1 MKKILLISITLL
13 LLSWLS
19 GHAIEFD
26 VGNLHYKTYTGE
38 TMECTGL
45 SAAGQSVTTLIIP
58 GKVTYGGKTYRVKA
72 LGVEAF
78 QNNQRLTLVRLGW
91 GIEYVLSRCFKGCSK
106 LRIVQFPSS
115 VNQINNDAFKDC
127 TSMTNFLYGGETP
140 PNVSDNLSPFSGV
153 SNLSII
159 VSTQPGKNKFNNSL
173 WKNFGTLSYDG
184 SVAYDFS
191 YEGQNYMITSGLDA
205 VNGYCTLVG
214 VQSGTTALNLS
225 SSVQDVINANHGGGS
240 AYYCIINKVADYAF
254 YGNSTITHIGNS
266 NDYMTSIDNIGL
278 GAFANCSALTAAFL
292 DADTISNSAFAN
304 CSKLTTL
311 SLWLG
316 SGEGSG
322 VRRIDVYAFSGSG
335 LTSVFIPASTK
346 YIGTGAFRDC
356 HSLKRIDVSSNSTT
370 FAGSTQGSLFN
381 KSYVTLI
388 QVPGGATSF
397 GYTDATTTINDMAF
411 YGCQGLGFV
420 DIPYGIT
427 TIGNAAFCNSKINT
441 LKIPSSVTTIHT
453 YALEGLK
460 NLQNLYFNFATIPT
474 YQGSTILVPEMN
486 SSAKL
491 HVPQFKMRNYT
502 SNSHW
507 NAAFASIDE
516 GGYDIEYSN
525 MYYTVTSTNSYTDSY
540 VQSTPVNGTVRM
552 VKGRYINT
560 TNVAGTLTI
569 PNKVENRGKSYIV
582 DELATGLFKN
592 FKNLVRV
599 TGGDGVKYINP
610 QCFYGC
616 TQLESCNIKNPY
628 WMGDSV
634 FYGASKLSSLGL
646 GDRLAQVGKSCF
658 RETAVTSLIF
668 PPSLLRI
675 GQQFVMNAT
684 QLDTIKLSPNLLAI
698 PERAFQN
705 CYAKYIVLPYGVPS
719 IGAEAFRND
728 AGGATHVVVIPSSVT
743 TMSSRAFY
751 GAKNIEAIYLNVPHS
766 VFKTVKTDWER
777 SSSMGASSIY
787 DWSGVKLYVSAGQL
801 YNFKNDPGI
810 KACFN
815 QSKINLGAFD
825 FCISKKF
832 MESWYLGTV
841 LDKNSKTAKY
851 VYSANTNTFVGKFYA
866 TPTETDYQTDIEYT
880 MVAFDDSCLINRSGL
895 TSVNIP
901 SSIKRIGKYAF
912 NNTGLSGE
920 VILPSSVNFI
930 GWKAFYNCPDL
941 ESLFINNPDVGDV
954 EYAFFGDNDT
964 YFRCYVPLS
973 QLYRLWNICTW
984 SSDSMNNAY
993 YYLRPYYKPKTQWST
1008 ISCFRSLI
1016 FPSGLECYVV
1026 KQYDA
1031 SKKQVTTER
1040 VTNNIYKD
1048 MGILVK
1054 GIVGQIYR
1062 FDIDPEVSNS
1072 PTDLLQGPPGGAPF
1086 MANSTS
1092 TIDTYVFN
1100 TSTYKFDRL
1109 NGTQTIYSGDAYMPL
1124 PVSTSHSVANITV
1137 DLFGSSF
1144 LKGDVN
1150 RDGKV
1155 NVSDVSALINM
1166 IMGITAVDQ
1175 EVADVNGD
1183 GRVNVSDVSALIN
1196 IILGVS

>member
-1 MKKILLISITLL
+1 MKKILLTSIALL
-13 LLSWLS
+13 LLSWFS
-19 GHAIEFD
+19 GHAIEFT
-26 VGNLHYKTYTGE
+26 VGNLNYKTYTGE

-45 SAAGQSVTTLIIP
+45 SAAGQSVSTLIIP

-72 LGVEAF
+72 VSVEAF
-78 QNNQRLTLVRLGW
+78 MNNQRLTIVRLGW
-91 GIEYVLSRCFKGCSK
+91 GIEYIFSRCFSGCSN
-106 LRIVQFPSS
+106 LRLVAVPSS
-115 VNQINNDAFKDC
+115 VHQINTDAFRNC
-127 TSMTNFLYGGETP
+127 TSLANFVYGGETP
-140 PNVSDNLSPFSGV
+140 PNVSGNVSPFSGV
-153 SNLSII
+153 SNLSIT
-159 VSTQPGKNKFNNSL
+159 VSTQPGKNNFSNSSV
-173 WKNFGTLSYDG
+173 WKNFGTISYDG
-184 SVAYDFS
+184 NIAYDFS
-191 YEGQNYMITSGLDA
+191 SNGRNVMVTSGLDDI
-205 VNGYCTLVG
+205 NGYCTLVG
-214 VQSGTTALNLS
+214 VLSGTTTLDLS
-225 SSVQDVINANHGGGS
+225 ASAIDVTNANHGGGS
-240 AYYCIINKVADYAF
+240 NYHCTINKVADYAF
-254 YGNSTITHIGNS
+254 YGNSTVTRIGS
-266 NDYMTSIDNIGL
+266 SSDYMTSVDVIGL
-278 GAFANCSALTAAFL
+278 AAFANCSALSAIYI

-304 CSKLTTL
+304 CPNLTTVNL
-311 SLWLG
+311 SLG
-316 SGEGSG
+316 SGGG
-322 VRRIDVYAFSGSG
+322 PKRIDVYAFSGSG
-335 LTSVFIPASTK
+335 LTTVTIPSTTK

-356 HSLKRIDVSSNSTT
+356 KSLRRIDVSSGNTN
-370 FAGSTQGSLFN
+370 FAGSTQGTLFTKN
-381 KSYVTLI
+381 YSTIV
-388 QVPGGATSF
+388 QVPGAATSF
-397 GYTDATTTINDMAF
+397 GYTNATTTINDMAF
-411 YGCQGLGFV
+411 YGCQGLSFV

-427 TIGNAAFCNSKINT
+427 TIGNAAFCNSKITT
-441 LKIPSSVTTIHT
+441 LKIPSSVTTFST
-453 YALEGLK
+453 YSLEGLTS
-460 NLQNLYFNFATIPT
+460 LQNLYFNFNTIPKS
-474 YQGSTILVPEMN
+474 YQGATILVPQMN

-491 HVPQFKMRNYT
+491 HVPQFRKSNYT

-507 NAAFASIDE
+507 NSAFASIDE
-516 GGYDIEYSN
+516 AGYDIEYNN
-525 MYYTVTSTNSYTDSY
+525 MYYTVTSTSSYTDTY
-540 VQSTPVNGTVRM
+540 VQSTPADGTARM
-552 VKGRYINT
+552 VKGRNLNNT
-560 TNVAGTLTI
+560 STGGILTI
-569 PNKVENRGKSYIV
+569 PNKVESLGKYYIV

-592 FKNLVRV
+592 HKYLNRV
-599 TGGDGVKYINP
+599 QGGDGVKYINP

-616 TQLESCNIKNPY
+616 TQLEYCNLMNPY

-634 FYGASKLSSLGL
+634 FYGATKLISLTL
-646 GDRLAQVGKSCF
+646 GDRLTQVGKSCF
-658 RETAVTSLIF
+658 RETALTSLIF
-668 PPSLLRI
+668 PPSLIRI
-675 GQQFVMNAT
+675 GQQFVMNA
-684 QLDTIKLSPNLLAI
+684 QELDTIKLSPNLMEI

-766 VFKTVKTDWER
+766 VFTTTKTDWER

-841 LDKNSKTAKY
+841 LDKNNKTAKY

-866 TPTETDYQTDIEYT
+866 TQTETDYQTDIEYT

-901 SSIKRIGKYAF
+901 SSIKRIGKCAF

-984 SSDSMNNAY
+984 SSNSMNNAY
-993 YYLRPYYKPKTQWST
+993 YYLRPYYKPKAQWST
-1008 ISCFRSLI
+1008 IACFRSLI

-1040 VTNNIYKD
+1040 VTDNIYNN

-1054 GIVGQIYR
+1054 GNVGQIYR
-1062 FDIDPEVSNS
+1062 FDIDPEVANS

-1086 MANSTS
+1086 TANSTS
-1092 TIDTYVFN
+1092 STDVYVFN
-1100 TSTYKFDRL
+1100 TSTRKFDRL
-1109 NGTQTIYSGDAYMPL
+1109 NGTMTIYSGDAYMPL
-1124 PVSTSHSVANITV
+1124 SVNTSHSVANITV
-1137 DLFGSSF
+1137 DILNT
-1144 LKGDVN
+1144 LLRGDVN

-1155 NVSDVSALINM
+1155 NVSDVTALVNM
-1166 IMGITAVDQ
+1166 ILGVVPKDM
-1175 EVADVNGD
+1175 ESADVNGD
-1183 GRVNVSDVSALIN
+1183 GKINVSDVTALIN